1 MTKFLNFL
9 DNDYTFYLL
18 DEEEYILLI
27 NEYNDLINS
36 CVEDI
41 EY

>member
-18 DEEEYILLI
+18 DEEEYVLLI

-36 CVEDI
+36 CVEDR

>member
-1 MTKFLNFL
+1 MTIFLNCL

-36 CVEDI
+36 CVEDS

>member
-9 DNDYTFYLL
+9 DNDCTFYLL

>member
-36 CVEDI
+36 CVEDS

>member
-27 NEYNDLINS
+27 NEYNYLINS

>member
-1 MTKFLNFL
+1 MTKFLIFL

-36 CVEDI
+36 CVEDS

>member
-27 NEYNDLINS
+27 NEYNDLINY
-36 CVEDI
+36 CVEDR

>member
-36 CVEDI
+36 CVEDR